1 MVEGISTNT
10 FNNFDV
16 IGFAKNIINEIEN
29 IRSFDLSTNSE
40 TSPNSSIPVESRVNA
55 FFRLI
60 GLPMFITVKDK
71 NKKDKGKL
79 SGETYLS
86 PGFFGAALDMY
97 NIKNTEDGDI
107 SFKLFVREG
116 ELNIIEN
123 SIGSGLLNQNMAN
136 ALRSSI
142 PIQPNV
148 PSDPNIIGGSTIG
161 NGTTFERY
169 VYKKLFPLIT
179 SYIDVMPKRNEVA
192 RPFTTNDSLKS
203 IDNQTPLPR
212 PFIETVVRIRLVS
225 GGNAGNSS
233 QLDKNQD
240 IDNSLKATIGNEEF
254 NTLTA
259 GNKDV
264 FDSLRSIDT
273 IESFIVVRLFQSI
286 YQLANRWYRL
296 HNMQQVFF
304 KKIPY
309 IVSVKT
315 SSAKRSAFGKRAD
328 VSADLV
334 LDDKSEVSKKLK
346 KLNDMIAK
354 EEVLQTLLPS
364 NDVIENTN
372 NKSSAFATLV
382 NPFSSLLNYGL
393 EQLKKQ
399 AQDIEN
405 SVKKNIQEVDR
416 LRVELEMMTGE
427 FTGLSIIDVITVITA
442 LFIIDKEKLVALLDK
457 YVIEDMKKDP
467 SLRSAIDT
475 MKNIGTYTSAAGAVT
490 ELETIVTFLF
500 SVFNSVNETIVNKK
514 NRTNSVQKSNQRK
527 IKEEKRSSMSDPVS
541 EATTVQQANKG

>member
-1 MVEGISTNT
+1 MVEGINTNT

-29 IRSFDLSTNSE
+29 IRSFDISTNSE
-40 TSPNSSIPVESRVNA
+40 TSPNSSVPIESRINA

-60 GLPMFITVKDK
+60 GLPMFVNVEDK
-71 NKKDKGKL
+71 NKKSKGKL
-79 SGETYLS
+79 SGKTYLS
-86 PGFFGAALDMY
+86 PGFFGATLDTY
-97 NIKNTEDGDI
+97 NIKNTDDGDNAFYL
-107 SFKLFVREG
+107 SVREG
-116 ELNIIEN
+116 ELNTIEN
-123 SIGSGLLNQNMAN
+123 SIGSELLNQNMAN

-142 PIQPNV
+142 PIQPNI
-148 PSDPNIIGGSTIG
+148 PSDPNIIGGSVIG
-161 NGTTFERY
+161 NGTIFERY

-179 SYIDVMPKRNEVA
+179 SYIDVMPKRNEIA
-192 RPFTTNDSLKS
+192 RPFTTNDSFKS

-225 GGNAGNSS
+225 GGNAGNSN
-233 QLDKNQD
+233 QLDKNED
-240 IDNSLKATIGNEEF
+240 IDNSLKSTIGNEEF
-254 NTLTA
+254 DTLTA
-259 GNKDV
+259 GNKDI

-273 IESFIVVRLFQSI
+273 IESFIVIRLFQSI

-296 HNMQQVFF
+296 HNMQQIFF

-315 SSAKRSAFGKRAD
+315 SSARKSVFGKRAD

-382 NPFSSLLNYGL
+382 NPFSSLLNFGL

-427 FTGLSIIDVITVITA
+427 FTGLSIVDVILIITA

-467 SLRSAIDT
+467 SLESAINT
-475 MKNIGTYTSAAGAVT
+475 MKNIGTVENAYSAT
-490 ELETIVTFLF
+490 IELEKIVTFLF
-500 SVFNSVNETIVNKK
+500 SIFNAVNETIVNKK
-514 NRTNSVQKSNQRK
+514 NRTNSVSKGNQRK
-527 IKEEKRSSMSDPVS
+527 IKDEKRYSMSDPVS